1 MKILGDSNINLE
13 YTYAFITRKKDLAY
27 MILRVEDNE
36 KAIEALS
43 RNGVKLLTQEDLEE
57 L

>member
-1 MKILGDSNINLE
+1 MKILGDSNMNLE

-43 RNGVKLLTQEDLEE
+43 RSGVKLLTQEDLEE

>member
-36 KAIEALS
+36 KAIQALS
-43 RNGVKLLTQEDLEE
+43 RSGVKLLTQEDLEE